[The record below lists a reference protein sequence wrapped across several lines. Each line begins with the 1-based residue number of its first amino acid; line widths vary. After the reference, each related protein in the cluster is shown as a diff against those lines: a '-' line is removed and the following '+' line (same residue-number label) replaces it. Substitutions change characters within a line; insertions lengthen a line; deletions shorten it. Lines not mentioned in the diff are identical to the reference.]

1 MRVLDRYIVRS
12 LLSAVSVVTF
22 VLLVLLGLFMFI
34 SQQGEIGTGGYTSA
48 RALWFVLLN
57 VPDQLF
63 QFLPIGA
70 MIGALIGLGSLAR
83 GSELTVMRAA
93 GISIRRIGVSAGMAG
108 LVLALLALLVSE
120 FVAPAL
126 GQLAREQK
134 ALAKFDNISFAG
146 QGGAWV
152 RDGDLIL
159 KVEAQSADGAYGGL
173 TVFDLSGHG
182 DLLGVGRAASAAEQP
197 GGRWVLKGYAESRFD
212 AEAVTARQV
221 PSRNLDTRVSG
232 AFLGVATADPTQMS
246 VRALRHLVSYL
257 RGNGQETRSFE
268 FALWSRIAK
277 VFAVFFAVLLALPF
291 VFGSLRSAGSGAR
304 ATMGMIL
311 GLGYFLLQ
319 RMVESGTLAFGL
331 DPMLL
336 AWAPT
341 LLLGA
346 VVGTLVLRM
355 Q

>member
-12 LLSAVSVVTF
+12 LLSAIGVVTL

-34 SQQGEIGTGGYTSA
+34 AQQGEVGTGAYSSGQ
-48 RALWFVLLN
+48 ALWFVLLN

-70 MIGALIGLGSLAR
+70 MIGALVGFGSLAR
-83 GSELTVMRAA
+83 GSELTVMRAS
-93 GISIRRIGVSAGMAG
+93 GVSIRRIGVSAGIAG
-108 LVLALLALLVSE
+108 LLLTALALVVSE
-120 FVAPAL
+120 FVAPDL

-152 RDGDLIL
+152 RDGELIL
-159 KVEAQSADGAYGGL
+159 KVDAQSADGAFGGL
-173 TVFDLSGHG
+173 TVFDLSSTGG
-182 DLLGVGRAASAAEQP
+182 LLGVGRAASALEQS
-197 GGRWVLKGYAESRFD
+197 GGRWRLNGYAESRFD
-212 AEAVTARQV
+212 GTNVAARRV
-221 PSRNLDTRVSG
+221 PSRELDTRISG

-246 VRALRHLVSYL
+246 VRALYDLVNYL
-257 RGNGQETRSFE
+257 RGNGQETRAFE

-277 VFAVFFAVLLALPF
+277 VVAVFFAVLLALPF
-291 VFGSLRSAGSGAR
+291 VFGSLRSAGAGAR
-304 ATMGMIL
+304 ATQGLML

-319 RMVESGTLAFGL
+319 KMVESGTLAFGL

-341 LLLGA
+341 LLLGT
-346 VVGTLVLRM
+346 VVATLVLRM
-355 Q
+355 R